1 MYCLFLVV
9 LRKSGSLSESVT
21 LPDTITEWYGNAVCT
36 NEDVGLGIS
45 EFASVTTFQ
54 TFFIQLN
61 LPYSIIRG
69 ETVHIPVLL
78 FNYLNN
84 DQCLVVSDLFRAIT
98 INSRNKTNLSLYS
111 MLLFKLSHLM
121 YHPLLIYAIDQVLI
135 NFR

>member
-36 NEDVGLGIS
+36 NKDVGLGIS
-45 EFASVTTFQ
+45 EFASITTFQ

-61 LPYSIIRG
+61 IPYSIIRG

-84 DQCLVVSDLFRAIT
+84 DQCLVVSKIQENYD
-98 INSRNKTNLSLYS
+98 
-111 MLLFKLSHLM
+111 
-121 YHPLLIYAIDQVLI
+121 
-135 NFR
+135 NFRKVSFCFVRLSKLICIFSCTIIARCL